1 MDDDAGKNM
10 SSRKSI
16 TRRKLQD
23 YYSSEERNVSEK
35 ETPSK
40 LIEILASD
48 YSLNG
53 ARARASSGEFV
64 GPRWVVDQEALVC
77 KACAKQFDWVLRSK
91 KSFTYL

>member
-1 MDDDAGKNM
+1 MDEEAAKNLN
-10 SSRKSI
+10 SRKSV
-16 TRRKLQD
+16 TRKKLQD
-23 YYSSEERNVSEK
+23 YYSEERNMSDK

-91 KSFTYL
+91 I